1 MYRLLLCVHRHEAL
15 LNFLYLKPTTL
26 LLVIHFTCLQ
36 NCNVVLIFY
45 LETDHV
51 CGHFSDSWNTYFRNV
66 SFLHA
71 FFSHISVSFSTFSS
85 FSCYLV
91 RISSLLDFRVQKIV
105 RRVVF
110 STGRRTLARFPS
122 IASQMAYALS
132 SAESIDID
140 LRFIVKHTF

>member
-66 SFLHA
+66 SFFHA
-71 FFSHISVSFSTFSS
+71 FFSHIPVSFSTFSS
-85 FSCYLV
+85 FSCYLHNILLGFLRFLILGYRRSYDV
-91 RISSLLDFRVQKIV
+91 LYFLPADEHLRASLQSLLKWR
-105 RRVVF
+105 
-110 STGRRTLARFPS
+110 
-122 IASQMAYALS
+122 M
-132 SAESIDID
+132 
-140 LRFIVKHTF
+140 H